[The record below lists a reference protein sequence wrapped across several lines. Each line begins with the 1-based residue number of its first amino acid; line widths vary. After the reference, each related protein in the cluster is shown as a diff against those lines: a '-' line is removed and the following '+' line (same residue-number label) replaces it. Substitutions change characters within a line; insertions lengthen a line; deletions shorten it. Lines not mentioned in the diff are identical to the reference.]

1 MPAAPTPEDEDPT
14 YRPNEEPK
22 YWLVTKERRIK
33 AEVDRAAYIAKSKE
47 GKAPKTMATWPLQE
61 SPDQPVQKGKHI
73 CIHTSRSLLI
83 CFVL

>member
-1 MPAAPTPEDEDPT
+1 M
-14 YRPNEEPK
+14 
-22 YWLVTKERRIK
+22 TKERRIK
-33 AEVDRAAYIAKSKE
+33 AEVDRAAYVAKSKE

-83 CFVL
+83 CFQLMAKKRTSGSRKRRRLA